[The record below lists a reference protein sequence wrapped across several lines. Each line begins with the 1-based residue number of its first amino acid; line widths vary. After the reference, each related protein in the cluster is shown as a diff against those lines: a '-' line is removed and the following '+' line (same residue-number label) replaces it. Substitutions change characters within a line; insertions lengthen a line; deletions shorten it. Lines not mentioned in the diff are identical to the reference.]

1 YGHSWGPRLEHILRN
16 ALLTLLSRQ
25 ARLEDVT
32 RLLTSDT
39 YRQRVLDKLA
49 DPVLHAFWTQEFEP
63 MHERQRT
70 EAIAPILNKVGQFV
84 SSPLVRRVAN
94 ARRSSI
100 DIERIMNRGQILLVN
115 VSQGT
120 LGEYNRA
127 LLGAMLIT
135 RLQLAAMNRAYLPEA
150 ERRDF
155 FLYIDEF
162 QNFATTSFIKI
173 LSEAR
178 KYRLNLTLANQYIA
192 QVPEEVRAAI
202 FGNAGNLLSFTVGAH
217 DAEHLSHE
225 FGKLYTPEDLT
236 ELSRHEIIA
245 KLMID
250 GEASRPF
257 PAQTLP
263 LANSHNH

>member
-1 YGHSWGPRLEHILRN
+1 VLR
-16 ALLTLLSRQ
+16 
-25 ARLEDVT
+25 
-32 RLLTSDT
+32 
-39 YRQRVLDKLA
+39 
-49 DPVLHAFWTQEFEP
+49 AFWTQEFEP
-63 MHERQRT
+63 MHERQRA
-70 EAIAPILNKVGQFV
+70 EAIAPILNKIGQFV

-94 ARRSSI
+94 ARTSSI
-100 DIERIMNRGQILLVN
+100 DIEQIMNRGQILLVN
-115 VSQGT
+115 VSQGK
-120 LGEYNRA
+120 LGEDNAA

-202 FGNAGNLLSFTVGAH
+202 FGNAGNLLSFTVGAE
-217 DAEHLSHE
+217 DAGLLSRE
-225 FGKLYTPEDLT
+225 FGKLYPPEDLT
-236 ELSRHEIIA
+236 ELARHQVIA

-250 GEASRPF
+250 GEAARPF
-257 PAQTLP
+257 PAQTLS
-263 LANSHNH
+263 LAHSRNHNRQKVLRVSRERYARKAGMLQHA

>member
-1 YGHSWGPRLEHILRN
+1 SHLTGKLLACSHGCRGSVFVDHTHPYSSVCWLIFPRSPGS
-16 ALLTLLSRQ
+16 LSYCQ
-25 ARLEDVT
+25 
-32 RLLTSDT
+32 
-39 YRQRVLDKLA
+39 K
-49 DPVLHAFWTQEFEP
+49 H
-63 MHERQRT
+63 T

-94 ARRSSI
+94 AGTSSI

-115 VSQGT
+115 VSQGK
-120 LGEYNRA
+120 LGEDNAA

-135 RLQLAAMNRAYLPEA
+135 RLQLAAMNRAYQPEA

-192 QVPEEVRAAI
+192 QVPAEVRAAI
-202 FGNAGNLLSFTVGAH
+202 FGNAGNLLSFTVGAE
-217 DAEHLSHE
+217 DAGLLSRE
-225 FGKLYTPEDLT
+225 FSKLYTPVDLT
-236 ELSRHEIIA
+236 EMTRHQAIA
-245 KLMID
+245 KLMFD
-250 GEASRPF
+250 GEVARPF

-263 LANSHNH
+263 LANSPTQNREKVLR